1 MSVVDVREAITRA
14 HHEEWA
20 RVVAA
25 LTRRFGDLDIAEE
38 AAAEAFATAVE
49 RWPADGVPPNPGAWL
64 TTTANR
70 KAIDRIRR
78 ENKRDDKQ
86 KEAQMLYD
94 DDPPEPL
101 GAIDDERLR
110 LIFTCC
116 HPALA
121 METRVALTLRMVG
134 GLTVPEIARAFLVQ
148 ETTMGQRITR
158 AKAKIKA
165 ARIPYRVP
173 SAEDLPAR
181 VSGVLAVLFLVFN
194 EGYLATGPD
203 TDPVR
208 HDLTAEAIRLT
219 RLIRALMP
227 EDGEVAGLLAL
238 MLLTEARRTARVS
251 ASGELVTLDEQDR
264 GAWDAALVAEGHRLV
279 RERLAAG
286 VAPGRYQIL
295 AAINAV
301 HTSAR
306 DVRDT
311 DWSQVVALYD
321 QLVRLDPS
329 PIIALNRAIAVA
341 ELDGPEVALA
351 AVDRLED
358 TLAGYHAYH
367 ATRADLLRRLGRS
380 QESRAAYDKAIEL
393 AGNTAETAY
402 LTRRR
407 DQLGVS
413 REPRAPT
420 QAYAPAVTD
429 DIRYLVLDSAGD
441 ESMLWEL
448 TWGLRVIDGDG
459 NEVEVHARR
468 SVDEVRPVLAE
479 LVSRGFVELYDFR
492 DPPGPTL
499 EREQAQAV
507 IADDGYW
514 IVQSESDKDA
524 AYALTLT
531 DAGEAEL
538 TRVIAAHE

>member
-1 MSVVDVREAITRA
+1 MSDARAAITQA

-20 RVVAA
+20 RVISA
-25 LTRRFGDLDIAEE
+25 LARRFGDLDVAEE
-38 AAAEAFATAVE
+38 ATAEAFAAAVV

-64 TTTANR
+64 TITASR

-78 ENKRDDKQ
+78 ESKRDDKQ
-86 KEAQMLYD
+86 KEARMLYD
-94 DDPPEPL
+94 RDPPEPL
-101 GAIDDERLR
+101 GAIEDDRLR

-134 GLTVPEIARAFLVQ
+134 GLTVPEIARAFLVH
-148 ETTMGQRITR
+148 EAAMAQRITR

-173 SAEDLPAR
+173 LAEDLPAR
-181 VSGVLAVLFLVFN
+181 VDGVLAVLFLVFN

-219 RLIRALMP
+219 RMIRALLP

-238 MLLTEARRTARVS
+238 MLLTEARRAARVS
-251 ASGELVTLDEQDR
+251 ASGELVTLGEQDR
-264 GAWDAALVAEGHRLV
+264 AAWDAALVAEGHRLV

-286 VAPGRYQIL
+286 EAPGRYQIL

-301 HTSAR
+301 HTSAGKA
-306 DVRDT
+306 RDT

-329 PIIALNRAIAVA
+329 PIVALNRAIAVA
-341 ELDGPEVALA
+341 ELDGPGVALA
-351 AVDRLED
+351 AVDRLEGE
-358 TLAGYHAYH
+358 LAGYHAFH
-367 ATRADLLRRLGRS
+367 ATQADLLRRLGRV
-380 QESRAAYDKAIEL
+380 EKSRSAYDKAIEL

-407 DQLGVS
+407 DQLG
-413 REPRAPT
+413 
-420 QAYAPAVTD
+420 
-429 DIRYLVLDSAGD
+429 
-441 ESMLWEL
+441 
-448 TWGLRVIDGDG
+448 
-459 NEVEVHARR
+459 
-468 SVDEVRPVLAE
+468 
-479 LVSRGFVELYDFR
+479 
-492 DPPGPTL
+492 
-499 EREQAQAV
+499 
-507 IADDGYW
+507 
-514 IVQSESDKDA
+514 
-524 AYALTLT
+524 
-531 DAGEAEL
+531 
-538 TRVIAAHE
+538 

>member
-1 MSVVDVREAITRA
+1 MSAVDVREAVTQA

-20 RVVAA
+20 RVVAS

-49 RWPADGVPPNPGAWL
+49 QWPANGVPPNPGAWL

-78 ENKRDDKQ
+78 ENN
-86 KEAQMLYD
+86 
-94 DDPPEPL
+94 PV
-101 GAIDDERLR
+101 GAVDDERLR

-121 METRVALTLRMVG
+121 TQTRVALTLRMVA
-134 GLTVPEIARAFLVQ
+134 GLTVPEIARAFLVP
-148 ETTMGQRITR
+148 ETTVGQRITR
-158 AKAKIKA
+158 AKAKIRA

-181 VSGVLAVLFLVFN
+181 VSGVLTVLFLVFN
-194 EGYLATGPD
+194 EGYLATGPG

-219 RLIRALMP
+219 RLIRALLP

-251 ASGELVTLDEQDR
+251 ARGELVTLAEQDR
-264 GAWDAALVAEGHRLV
+264 GTWDAALIAEGHRLV

-295 AAINAV
+295 AAISAV

-329 PIIALNRAIAVA
+329 PVIALNRAIAVA

-351 AVDRLED
+351 AVDRLEPR
-358 TLAGYHAYH
+358 LAGYHAYH
-367 ATRADLLRRLGRS
+367 VTRADLLRRLGRS

-407 DQLGVS
+407 DQL
-413 REPRAPT
+413 A
-420 QAYAPAVTD
+420 
-429 DIRYLVLDSAGD
+429 
-441 ESMLWEL
+441 
-448 TWGLRVIDGDG
+448 
-459 NEVEVHARR
+459 
-468 SVDEVRPVLAE
+468 
-479 LVSRGFVELYDFR
+479 
-492 DPPGPTL
+492 
-499 EREQAQAV
+499 
-507 IADDGYW
+507 
-514 IVQSESDKDA
+514 
-524 AYALTLT
+524 
-531 DAGEAEL
+531 
-538 TRVIAAHE
+538 

>member
-1 MSVVDVREAITRA
+1 MTDVRKAITQA
-14 HHEEWA
+14 HQEEWA

-25 LTRRFGDLDIAEE
+25 LTKRLGDLDIAEE
-38 AAAEAFATAVE
+38 AAAEAFATAVA

-64 TTTANR
+64 TTTAKR

-101 GAIDDERLR
+101 DAVRAIEDERLR

-165 ARIPYRVP
+165 ARIPYRMP

-219 RLIRALMP
+219 RLVRALMP

-238 MLLTEARRTARVS
+238 MLLTDARRAARVS

-264 GAWDAALVAEGHRLV
+264 GAWNAALVAEGHRLV
-279 RERLAAG
+279 RERLDAAAAG
-286 VAPGRYQIL
+286 LAPGRYQIL

-306 DVRDT
+306 QVRDT

-329 PIIALNRAIAVA
+329 PIIALNRAVAVA
-341 ELDGPEVALA
+341 ELDGPDVALT

-358 TLAGYHAYH
+358 RLAGYHAYH

-380 QESRAAYDKAIEL
+380 QESRAAYGKAIEL
-393 AGNTAETAY
+393 TANTAEIAY

-407 DQLGVS
+407 DQLG
-413 REPRAPT
+413 
-420 QAYAPAVTD
+420 
-429 DIRYLVLDSAGD
+429 
-441 ESMLWEL
+441 
-448 TWGLRVIDGDG
+448 
-459 NEVEVHARR
+459 
-468 SVDEVRPVLAE
+468 
-479 LVSRGFVELYDFR
+479 
-492 DPPGPTL
+492 
-499 EREQAQAV
+499 
-507 IADDGYW
+507 
-514 IVQSESDKDA
+514 
-524 AYALTLT
+524 
-531 DAGEAEL
+531 
-538 TRVIAAHE
+538 

>member
-1 MSVVDVREAITRA
+1 M
-14 HHEEWA
+14 
-20 RVVAA
+20 
-25 LTRRFGDLDIAEE
+25 
-38 AAAEAFATAVE
+38 
-49 RWPADGVPPNPGAWL
+49 
-64 TTTANR
+64 
-70 KAIDRIRR
+70 
-78 ENKRDDKQ
+78 
-86 KEAQMLYD
+86 
-94 DDPPEPL
+94 
-101 GAIDDERLR
+101 
-110 LIFTCC
+110 
-116 HPALA
+116 
-121 METRVALTLRMVG
+121 ALTLRMVA

-148 ETTMGQRITR
+148 ETAMGQRITR

-219 RLIRALMP
+219 RLIRDLMP

-238 MLLTEARRTARVS
+238 MLLIEARRTARVS
-251 ASGELVTLDEQDR
+251 ASGELVTLGEQDR
-264 GAWDAALVAEGHRLV
+264 GTWDAALIAEGHRLV
-279 RERLAAG
+279 RERLAAR

-351 AVDRLED
+351 AVDRLEHK
-358 TLAGYHAYH
+358 LAGYHPYH

-380 QESRAAYDKAIEL
+380 QKSRAAYDKAIEL
-393 AGNTAETAY
+393 AGNTAEVAY

-407 DQLGVS
+407 DQLG
-413 REPRAPT
+413 
-420 QAYAPAVTD
+420 
-429 DIRYLVLDSAGD
+429 
-441 ESMLWEL
+441 
-448 TWGLRVIDGDG
+448 
-459 NEVEVHARR
+459 
-468 SVDEVRPVLAE
+468 
-479 LVSRGFVELYDFR
+479 
-492 DPPGPTL
+492 
-499 EREQAQAV
+499 
-507 IADDGYW
+507 
-514 IVQSESDKDA
+514 
-524 AYALTLT
+524 
-531 DAGEAEL
+531 
-538 TRVIAAHE
+538 

>member
-1 MSVVDVREAITRA
+1 MSAVEEAITRA

-20 RVVAA
+20 RVVAS
-25 LTRRFGDLDIAEE
+25 LTKRFGDLDVAEE
-38 AAAEAFATAVE
+38 AAADAFAAAVE
-49 RWPADGVPPNPGAWL
+49 RWPADGVPPSPGAWL

-78 ENKRDDKQ
+78 ESKRHDKH
-86 KEAQMLYD
+86 KEAHMVYD

-101 GAIDDERLR
+101 GAIDDDRLR

-121 METRVALTLRMVG
+121 MEARLALTLRMVG
-134 GLTVPEIARAFLVQ
+134 GLSMPEIARAFLVA
-148 ETTMGQRITR
+148 ESAMGQRITR

-173 SAEDLPAR
+173 SSEDLPAR
-181 VSGVLAVLFLVFN
+181 VSGVLAVLYLVFN

-219 RLIRALMP
+219 RLIRTLLP

-238 MLLTEARRTARVS
+238 MLLIEARRTARVS
-251 ASGELVTLDEQDR
+251 ATGELVALHEQDR
-264 GAWDAALVAEGHRLV
+264 GAWDPALIAEGHLLV

-286 VAPGRYQIL
+286 AAPGPYQIL

-306 DVRDT
+306 DFRDT
-311 DWSQVVALYD
+311 DWSQVLALYD

-329 PIIALNRAIAVA
+329 PVVALNRAIAIA
-341 ELDGPEVALA
+341 ELDGPQVALA
-351 AVDRLED
+351 AVDRLEHR
-358 TLAGYHAYH
+358 LAGYHAYH

-380 QESRAAYDKAIEL
+380 QQSRAAYDKAIEL

-407 DQLGVS
+407 DQL
-413 REPRAPT
+413 R
-420 QAYAPAVTD
+420 
-429 DIRYLVLDSAGD
+429 
-441 ESMLWEL
+441 
-448 TWGLRVIDGDG
+448 
-459 NEVEVHARR
+459 
-468 SVDEVRPVLAE
+468 
-479 LVSRGFVELYDFR
+479 
-492 DPPGPTL
+492 
-499 EREQAQAV
+499 
-507 IADDGYW
+507 
-514 IVQSESDKDA
+514 
-524 AYALTLT
+524 
-531 DAGEAEL
+531 
-538 TRVIAAHE
+538 

>member
-1 MSVVDVREAITRA
+1 VIDVEEAVTQA

-38 AAAEAFATAVE
+38 ASAEAFATAVE

-70 KAIDRIRR
+70 KAVDRIRR
-78 ENKRDDKQ
+78 ENKRDHKQ
-86 KEAQMLYD
+86 REAQLLYD
-94 DDPPEPL
+94 HDPPEPA
-101 GAIDDERLR
+101 GAIEDNRLR

-148 ETTMGQRITR
+148 ETAMGRRITR

-165 ARIPYRVP
+165 AGIPYRVP
-173 SAEDLPAR
+173 PAEDLPAR

-194 EGYLATGPD
+194 EGYLATGPE

-208 HDLTAEAIRLT
+208 QDLIAEAIRLT

-227 EDGEVAGLLAL
+227 ENGEVAGLLAL

-251 ASGELVTLDEQDR
+251 ASGELVTLVEQDR
-264 GAWDAALVAEGHRLV
+264 GTWDAALIAEGHRLV
-279 RERLAAG
+279 RERLAAAAAG

-295 AAINAV
+295 AAISAV

-351 AVDRLED
+351 AVNRLED

-380 QESRAAYDKAIEL
+380 QKSRAAYDKAIEL

-402 LTRRR
+402 LIRRR
-407 DQLGVS
+407 DQLG
-413 REPRAPT
+413 
-420 QAYAPAVTD
+420 
-429 DIRYLVLDSAGD
+429 
-441 ESMLWEL
+441 
-448 TWGLRVIDGDG
+448 
-459 NEVEVHARR
+459 
-468 SVDEVRPVLAE
+468 
-479 LVSRGFVELYDFR
+479 
-492 DPPGPTL
+492 
-499 EREQAQAV
+499 
-507 IADDGYW
+507 
-514 IVQSESDKDA
+514 
-524 AYALTLT
+524 
-531 DAGEAEL
+531 
-538 TRVIAAHE
+538 

>member
-1 MSVVDVREAITRA
+1 VNQVEVREAITRA

-25 LTRRFGDLDIAEE
+25 LTRRFGDLDLAEE

-64 TTTANR
+64 TTTASR
-70 KAIDRIRR
+70 RAIDRMRR
-78 ENKRDDKQ
+78 ENKRGDRH
-86 KEAQMLYD
+86 KEAQLLHD
-94 DDPPEPL
+94 DDPPEPA
-101 GAIDDERLR
+101 GAIDDDRLR

-121 METRVALTLRMVG
+121 MQTRVALTLRMVA

-148 ETTMGQRITR
+148 ETAMGQRITR

-165 ARIPYRVP
+165 ARVPYRVP

-181 VSGVLAVLFLVFN
+181 VSGVLAVLYLVFN

-219 RLIRALMP
+219 RLIR
-227 EDGEVAGLLAL
+227 
-238 MLLTEARRTARVS
+238 RTARVS
-251 ASGELVTLDEQDR
+251 ASGELVTLGEQDR
-264 GAWDAALVAEGHRLV
+264 GAWDAALIAEGHRLV

-295 AAINAV
+295 AAISAV

-321 QLVRLDPS
+321 QLARLDPS

-351 AVDRLED
+351 AVDRLEHR
-358 TLAGYHAYH
+358 LAGYHAYH
-367 ATRADLLRRLGRS
+367 VTRADLLRRLGRS
-380 QESRAAYDKAIEL
+380 HKSRAAYDKAIEL
-393 AGNTAETAY
+393 AGNTAEIAY

-407 DQLGVS
+407 DQLG
-413 REPRAPT
+413 
-420 QAYAPAVTD
+420 
-429 DIRYLVLDSAGD
+429 
-441 ESMLWEL
+441 
-448 TWGLRVIDGDG
+448 
-459 NEVEVHARR
+459 
-468 SVDEVRPVLAE
+468 
-479 LVSRGFVELYDFR
+479 
-492 DPPGPTL
+492 
-499 EREQAQAV
+499 
-507 IADDGYW
+507 
-514 IVQSESDKDA
+514 
-524 AYALTLT
+524 
-531 DAGEAEL
+531 
-538 TRVIAAHE
+538 

>member
-1 MSVVDVREAITRA
+1 VNVIDVREAINEA
-14 HHEEWA
+14 YHEEWV
-20 RVVAA
+20 RVVAS

-38 AAAEAFATAVE
+38 AAAEAFATAVA
-49 RWPADGVPPNPGAWL
+49 RWPTDGIPPNPGGWL

-78 ENKRDDKQ
+78 ESKREDKQ

-94 DDPPEPL
+94 DDPPGPL

-121 METRVALTLRMVG
+121 MEARVALTLRMVG
-134 GLTVPEIARAFLVQ
+134 GLTVAEIARAFLVQ
-148 ETTMGQRITR
+148 ETAMGQRITR

-181 VSGVLAVLFLVFN
+181 VSGVLAVLYLVFN

-203 TDPVR
+203 TDPLR

-219 RLIRALMP
+219 RLVRALLP

-238 MLLTEARRTARVS
+238 MLLTEARRAARIS
-251 ASGELVTLDEQDR
+251 ASGELVALDEQDR
-264 GAWDAALVAEGHRLV
+264 GSWNAELVAEGHRLV
-279 RERLAAG
+279 RERLAAAAAG

-306 DVRDT
+306 DIRDT

-321 QLVRLDPS
+321 QLARLDRS

-341 ELDGPEVALA
+341 ELDGPGVALA
-351 AVDRLED
+351 IVDRLED
-358 TLAGYHAYH
+358 KLAGYHAYH
-367 ATRADLLRRLGRS
+367 ATRAALLRRLGRR
-380 QESRAAYDKAIEL
+380 QDSRAAYDQAIEL

-407 DQLGVS
+407 DQ
-413 REPRAPT
+413 
-420 QAYAPAVTD
+420 
-429 DIRYLVLDSAGD
+429 
-441 ESMLWEL
+441 
-448 TWGLRVIDGDG
+448 
-459 NEVEVHARR
+459 
-468 SVDEVRPVLAE
+468 
-479 LVSRGFVELYDFR
+479 
-492 DPPGPTL
+492 PG
-499 EREQAQAV
+499 
-507 IADDGYW
+507 
-514 IVQSESDKDA
+514 
-524 AYALTLT
+524 
-531 DAGEAEL
+531 
-538 TRVIAAHE
+538 

>member
-1 MSVVDVREAITRA
+1 MHDVREAITRA
-14 HHEEWA
+14 HREEWA
-20 RVVAA
+20 RVVAS
-25 LTRRFGDLDIAEE
+25 LTKRFGDLDIAEE
-38 AAAEAFATAVE
+38 AAAEAFAVAVE
-49 RWPADGVPPNPGAWL
+49 RWPADGVPPGPGAWL

-78 ENKRDDKQ
+78 ESKRDDKH
-86 KEAQMLYD
+86 KEAQLMYG
-94 DDPPEPL
+94 DDPPDPL
-101 GAIDDERLR
+101 GVIDDERLR

-134 GLTVPEIARAFLVQ
+134 GLTVAEIARAFLVQ
-148 ETTMGQRITR
+148 ETAMGQRITR
-158 AKAKIKA
+158 AKGKIKA

-208 HDLTAEAIRLT
+208 HELTSEAIRLT
-219 RLIRALMP
+219 RLIRALLP
-227 EDGEVAGLLAL
+227 DDGEVAGLLAL

-264 GAWDAALVAEGHRLV
+264 GAWDTALIAEGHRLV
-279 RERLAAG
+279 RERLASG
-286 VAPGRYQIL
+286 VAPGRYQLL

-321 QLVRLDPS
+321 QLVRLEPS
-329 PIIALNRAIAVA
+329 PIIVLNRAVAVS

-358 TLAGYHAYH
+358 QLAGYHAFH
-367 ATRADLLRRLGRS
+367 ATRAELLRRLGRS
-380 QESRAAYDKAIEL
+380 QQARAAYDTAIEL

-407 DQLGVS
+407 GQLG
-413 REPRAPT
+413 
-420 QAYAPAVTD
+420 
-429 DIRYLVLDSAGD
+429 
-441 ESMLWEL
+441 
-448 TWGLRVIDGDG
+448 
-459 NEVEVHARR
+459 
-468 SVDEVRPVLAE
+468 
-479 LVSRGFVELYDFR
+479 
-492 DPPGPTL
+492 
-499 EREQAQAV
+499 
-507 IADDGYW
+507 
-514 IVQSESDKDA
+514 
-524 AYALTLT
+524 
-531 DAGEAEL
+531 
-538 TRVIAAHE
+538 

>member
-1 MSVVDVREAITRA
+1 VTDVREAITQA

-20 RVVAA
+20 RVVAGLA
-25 LTRRFGDLDIAEE
+25 RRFGDLDIAEE
-38 AAAEAFATAVE
+38 AAAEAFATAIA
-49 RWPADGVPPNPGAWL
+49 RWPADGVPPNPGGWL

-78 ENKRDDKQ
+78 EKVRDDKQ
-86 KEAQMLYD
+86 REAQMSFE

-101 GAIDDERLR
+101 GTIEDDRLR

-121 METRVALTLRMVG
+121 IETRVALTLRMVG
-134 GLTVPEIARAFLVQ
+134 GLTMPEIARAFLVP
-148 ETTMGQRITR
+148 EATMGRRITR
-158 AKAKIKA
+158 AKDKIKA

-173 SAEDLPAR
+173 SAEDLPGR

-208 HDLTAEAIRLT
+208 LDLTAEAIRLT
-219 RLIRALMP
+219 RLIRGLLP

-238 MLLTEARRTARVS
+238 MLLTEARRTARIS
-251 ASGELVTLDEQDR
+251 ANGELIPLFEQDR
-264 GAWDAALVAEGHRLV
+264 GAWDAALIAEGHRLV

-306 DVRDT
+306 DARDT
-311 DWSQVVALYD
+311 DWFQVVALYD

-329 PIIALNRAIAVA
+329 PIVTLNRAIALA
-341 ELDGPEVALA
+341 ELDGPDVGLA
-351 AVDRLED
+351 TVDRLED
-358 TLAGYHAYH
+358 TLVGYHAFH
-367 ATRADLLRRLGRS
+367 ATRADLLRRLGRD
-380 QESRAAYDKAIEL
+380 EEARAAYDAAIEL

-407 DQLGVS
+407 DELG
-413 REPRAPT
+413 
-420 QAYAPAVTD
+420 
-429 DIRYLVLDSAGD
+429 
-441 ESMLWEL
+441 
-448 TWGLRVIDGDG
+448 
-459 NEVEVHARR
+459 
-468 SVDEVRPVLAE
+468 
-479 LVSRGFVELYDFR
+479 
-492 DPPGPTL
+492 
-499 EREQAQAV
+499 
-507 IADDGYW
+507 
-514 IVQSESDKDA
+514 
-524 AYALTLT
+524 
-531 DAGEAEL
+531 
-538 TRVIAAHE
+538 

>member
-1 MSVVDVREAITRA
+1 VTDAQEAITRA

-20 RVVAA
+20 RVVAS

-38 AAAEAFATAVE
+38 AAAEAFAIAVV
-49 RWPADGVPPNPGAWL
+49 RWPADGVPPSPGAWL
-64 TTTANR
+64 TTTAKR
-70 KAIDRIRR
+70 VAIDRIRR
-78 ENKRDDKQ
+78 ESKRDDKQ
-86 KEAQMLYD
+86 KEAQLLYD

-148 ETTMGQRITR
+148 QTAMEKRITR

-173 SAEDLPAR
+173 SGEDLPAR
-181 VSGVLAVLFLVFN
+181 ISGVLAVLFLIFN
-194 EGYLATGPD
+194 EGYLATGED

-208 HDLTAEAIRLT
+208 YDLTTEAIRLT

-227 EDGEVAGLLAL
+227 QDGEAAGLLAL

-251 ASGELVTLDEQDR
+251 ASGELVRLDEQDR
-264 GAWDAALVAEGHRLV
+264 SAWDAALISEGHRLV

-286 VAPGRYQIL
+286 VAPGPYQIL

-321 QLVRLDPS
+321 QLVRLDSS
-329 PIIALNRAIAVA
+329 PVVALNRAIAVA

-351 AVDRLED
+351 AVDRLD
-358 TLAGYHAYH
+358 DKLAGYHAYQV
-367 ATRADLLRRLGRS
+367 TRADLLRRLNRS
-380 QESRAAYDKAIEL
+380 QQSREAYDKAIEL

-402 LTRRR
+402 LRRRR
-407 DQLGVS
+407 DQLS
-413 REPRAPT
+413 
-420 QAYAPAVTD
+420 
-429 DIRYLVLDSAGD
+429 
-441 ESMLWEL
+441 
-448 TWGLRVIDGDG
+448 
-459 NEVEVHARR
+459 
-468 SVDEVRPVLAE
+468 
-479 LVSRGFVELYDFR
+479 
-492 DPPGPTL
+492 
-499 EREQAQAV
+499 
-507 IADDGYW
+507 
-514 IVQSESDKDA
+514 
-524 AYALTLT
+524 
-531 DAGEAEL
+531 
-538 TRVIAAHE
+538 